1 MVSRIHATCLDL
13 AGVGVILRGEPG
25 AGKSDLAL
33 RLIDRGARLVADDQV
48 YLQARDNVLYAFAPQ
63 ILKGRLEVRGVGI
76 IDLPYRSVAAVGC
89 LVDLVSHHDLER
101 MPEPVELELAGV
113 GIPCHRLDPFEM
125 SAAQKVAAIA
135 RLCNTPFR

>member
-1 MVSRIHATCLDL
+1 MITRIHATCVDL
-13 AGVGVILRGEPG
+13 AGVGVILRGDPG

-33 RLIDRGARLVADDQV
+33 RLIHQGARLVADDQV
-48 YLQARDNVLYAFAPQ
+48 FLQGRDNVLYAFAPH

-76 IDLPYRSVAAVGC
+76 IEVPCKAVAAVGC
-89 LVDLVSHHDLER
+89 LVDLVMNRDLKR
-101 MPEPVELELAGV
+101 MPEPIELELAGV

-135 RLCNTPFR
+135 GLCNTPFR

>member
-1 MVSRIHATCLDL
+1 MVIRIHATCLDL
-13 AGVGVILRGEPG
+13 AGVGVILRGDPG

-33 RLIDRGARLVADDQV
+33 RLIHQGARLVADDQV
-48 YLQARDNVLYAFAPQ
+48 FLQGQDNVLYAFAPQ

-76 IDLPYRSVAAVGC
+76 VEVPCRSVAAVGC
-89 LVDLVSHHDLER
+89 LIDLVINGDLER

-125 SAAQKVAAIA
+125 SAAPKVAAIA